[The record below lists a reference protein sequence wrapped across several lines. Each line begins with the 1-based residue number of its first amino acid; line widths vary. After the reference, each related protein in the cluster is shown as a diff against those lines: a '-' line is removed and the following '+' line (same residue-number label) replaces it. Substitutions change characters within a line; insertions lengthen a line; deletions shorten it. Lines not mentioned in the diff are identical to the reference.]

1 MFRHPFGFQPRSA
14 VTTPLAHSD
23 KIKILRLPVAASFQF
38 LSANSARPRICL
50 KRSAALSL
58 QPGRRHFC
66 ATDQTRPD
74 TQTPTTQ
81 STMGCSC
88 SKDVDPA
95 GEREW
100 ANVGEAVGGGVTAAA
115 ATAVVA
121 LRQPL
126 EHVQDATGEF
136 AAATVAMGEIVAA
149 ATVKVASEADFM
161 RIVSQ
166 PEVPPIPS
174 VLLQQP
180 PAPPSP

>member
-38 LSANSARPRICL
+38 FVRPIRPRFP
-50 KRSAALSL
+50 S
-58 QPGRRHFC
+58 
-66 ATDQTRPD
+66 RPD

-95 GEREW
+95 GERDGRTG
-100 ANVGEAVGGGVTAAA
+100 AVGEAVGGGVTAAA

>member
-1 MFRHPFGFQPRSA
+1 
-14 VTTPLAHSD
+14 
-23 KIKILRLPVAASFQF
+23 
-38 LSANSARPRICL
+38 
-50 KRSAALSL
+50 
-58 QPGRRHFC
+58 
-66 ATDQTRPD
+66 
-74 TQTPTTQ
+74 
-81 STMGCSC
+81 MGCSC

-126 EHVQDATGEF
+126 EQVQDATGEF